1 MNFLSDNAAPAH
13 PHILQALSD
22 VNSVD
27 NHGYGEDGQTQALTQ
42 QLSALFETQ
51 VTVFPVVTGT
61 AANALAMA
69 TLCPPHGAI
78 LCHRDAH
85 LETDECGAPEFFTAG
100 AKLRPI
106 AGDAGKLTPETLQ
119 EALATYHD
127 MVHMVVPHVLSIT
140 QSSEL
145 GRVYQPEEV
154 KALVDVA
161 KSRRLFCHMD
171 GARFAN
177 AVAALGCRPAE
188 ITWKAGIDVLSF
200 GATKNGALA
209 AEAVVF
215 FDPNLSRD
223 FEFRRKRSGHLLSK
237 LQYVSAQLSAFV
249 RDGLWLEL
257 AAHANAA
264 AAVVARG
271 AGKRLA
277 YPVEAN
283 EAFITLS
290 DAQKAVLKAQ
300 GFDFYDW
307 GSQTD
312 TLARFVTS
320 WATPLDHCE
329 ALAKALQTLD
339 G

>member
-13 PHILQALSD
+13 PKILQALSD

-27 NHGYGEDGQTQALTQ
+27 NHGYGDDAQTQALTQ

-100 AKLRPI
+100 AKLRAIP
-106 AGDAGKLTPETLQ
+106 GDAGKLTPEALQ
-119 EALATYHD
+119 ETLATYHD

-140 QSSEL
+140 QSSEV
-145 GRVYQPEEV
+145 GRVYQPKEV
-154 KALVDVA
+154 RALVDVA
-161 KSRRLFCHMD
+161 KSRKLYCHMD

-177 AVAALGCRPAE
+177 AVAALGCSPAE
-188 ITWKAGIDVLSF
+188 LTWKAGIDVLSF

-215 FDPNLSRD
+215 FDPNLARD

-237 LQYVSAQLSAFV
+237 LHYVSAQLSAYV
-249 RDGLWLEL
+249 RGDLWLEL
-257 AAHANAA
+257 AAHANAGA
-264 AAVVARG
+264 AILARG

-283 EAFITLS
+283 EAFVTLS
-290 DAQKAVLKAQ
+290 DAQKAALKTQ
-300 GFDFYDW
+300 GFQFYDW

-329 ALAKALQTLD
+329 ALAKALHTLD